1 MDENTTIEITPEER
15 EQVLE
20 ALEESEDVGS
30 ICFLRKV
37 FVTSEECDQGM
48 TCNQCYKQVRDRL
61 IAFVK
66 QEPAKKNMRA
76 VELADKLEKGFTS
89 IGYDM
94 EAIGDALWYDG
105 RETSL
110 SKDMRHLVDAIRN
123 LDVTEDGIPWPLD
136 KDGVPIK
143 IGDTVYPDS
152 GNKYEVIS
160 ILIGK
165 DKTVVACQN
174 GCFPAHF
181 HYPEKELSHDAPRT
195 LEDIKRE
202 ILIDNFTE
210 KEQYKLLSLINEA
223 YEIGKVAGNEEASE
237 V

>member
-1 MDENTTIEITPEER
+1 MDESTIEITQEER
-15 EQVLE
+15 EQALE
-20 ALEESEDVGS
+20 ALEESEDVDS

-48 TCNQCYKQVRDRL
+48 TCNQCYKQVKDRL

-66 QEPAKKNMRA
+66 QVPAKKNMRA
-76 VELADKLEKGFTS
+76 AELADKLEAEYKGDICAT
-89 IGYDM
+89 IGRVFDYDCRQT
-94 EAIGDALWYDG
+94 DAY
-105 RETSL
+105 E
-110 SKDMRHLVDAIRN
+110 DMHRLFDAIRN
-123 LDVTEDGIPWPLD
+123 LDVPEDGIPWPLD

-181 HYPEKELSHDAPRT
+181 HYPEKELSHDTPRT

-210 KEQYKLLSLINEA
+210 AEQYKLLSLINEA
-223 YEIGKVAGNEEASE
+223 YEIGKAAKDE
-237 V
+237 